1 MPFSYRWNYALHSA
15 YNRGQSA
22 PGNELRCVGSR
33 GFRTIEFMHVSV
45 ATRREGGRIDRL
57 TRALFDPTTSRVHYW
72 AAVGAVGIWLMLAW
86 GLQPWLED
94 RGFFLIFIP
103 ATLFAA
109 GFGGVGPGLLATAL
123 SVAIALLVG
132 GGNLSQPALL
142 EALIFAIVGGGI
154 SWFGEQLRR
163 SRIRDATHT
172 QDLRAREA
180 HLRSILNTV
189 PDATVVIDEKG
200 IVQSFSAA
208 AERLFGYKESAVIG
222 KNVSVLM
229 PQPYRDEHDS
239 YLQRYFATG
248 EKRIIGIDRVVTGQR
263 EDGSTFPLKLAVG
276 EMQSG
281 KRRFFTGFIRDLTER
296 QQTEEQLHELQTE
309 LARLSRLTAMGEMA
323 STLAHEINQ
332 PLSAISNYLQGCNRL
347 LEPVQHPNV
356 VRIRDVLAETTRQTL
371 RAGHIIRQLREFVT
385 RGETAKQPENISRL
399 VEEASA
405 LALVGAREVG
415 IKTVFRFASHTDAVM
430 VEKVQIQQVLL
441 NLMRNAIEAM
451 QDSERKELLVTTSV
465 PNGDKITVSVAD
477 TGSGLSEEISERL
490 FQPFVTTKPAGM
502 GVGLSISKR
511 IVEAHG
517 GELWAESNPSGGAI
531 FLFTLQSAIEPSA
544 DA

>member
-1 MPFSYRWNYALHSA
+1 
-15 YNRGQSA
+15 
-22 PGNELRCVGSR
+22 
-33 GFRTIEFMHVSV
+33 MHVSV
-45 ATRREGGRIDRL
+45 ATRHEGGRIDRL
-57 TRALFDPTTSRVHYW
+57 IRALFDPTASRVHYW

-86 GLQPWLED
+86 GLHPWLED
-94 RGFFLIFIP
+94 RGSFLIFIP
-103 ATLFAA
+103 AALFAA
-109 GFGGVGPGLLATAL
+109 GFGGLGPGLLATAL
-123 SVAIALLVG
+123 SVAIGVLLVG
-132 GGNLSQPALL
+132 GGDLSQPALL

-163 SRIRDATHT
+163 SRIRDATHA
-172 QDLRAREA
+172 QDLRARET
-180 HLRSILNTV
+180 HLRSILNAV

-229 PQPYRDEHDS
+229 PQPYRDEHDR
-239 YLQRYFATG
+239 YLQRYLATG

-296 QQTEEQLHELQTE
+296 QQTEEQLQELQTE

-356 VRIRDVLAETTRQTL
+356 PRIRDVLAETTRQTL
-371 RAGHIIRQLREFVT
+371 RAGHIIRQLREFVA
-385 RGETAKQPENISRL
+385 RGETDKQPENISKL

-415 IKTVFRFASHTDAVM
+415 IKTVFRFASHTDRVM

-451 QDSERKELLVTTSV
+451 QDCERKELLVTTSV
-465 PNGDKITVSVAD
+465 PHGDKITVSVAD
-477 TGSGLSEEISERL
+477 TGSGLSEEITERL

-517 GELWAESNPSGGAI
+517 GEMWAEPNPSGGAI
-531 FLFTLQSAIEPSA
+531 FRFTLQSAIEPSA
-544 DA
+544 VDA